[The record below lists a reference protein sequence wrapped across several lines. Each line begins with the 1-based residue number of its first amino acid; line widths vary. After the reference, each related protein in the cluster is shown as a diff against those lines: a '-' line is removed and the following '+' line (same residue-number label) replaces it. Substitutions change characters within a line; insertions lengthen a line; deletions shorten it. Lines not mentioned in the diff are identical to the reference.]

1 MNGSSDGRKM
11 SGQMNKKFFI
21 IHSKGLTDKARELA
35 DGLRAQGHE
44 VYVPGIQTKQ
54 DTDELTI
61 CTANREAMS
70 AADEVRVIWDGT
82 SHGVIFDLGMAFA
95 LGKPIKLEY
104 VIPKSMKGLM
114 ERLSDV

>member
-1 MNGSSDGRKM
+1 MTA
-11 SGQMNKKFFI
+11 KKFFI
-21 IHSKGLTDKARELA
+21 IHSKGLTSKACELA
-35 DGLRAQGHE
+35 EKLRSEGHE

-61 CTANREAMS
+61 SIANREAMRW
-70 AADEVRVIWDGT
+70 ADEVRILWDGT

-95 LGKPIKLEY
+95 MEKPIKLEY

-114 ERLSDV
+114 ERLSKGE

>member
-1 MNGSSDGRKM
+1 MAI
-11 SGQMNKKFFI
+11 KKFFI
-21 IHSKGLTDKARELA
+21 IHSKGLTDKACELA
-35 DGLRAQGHE
+35 ESLRGDGHE

-61 CTANREAMS
+61 SVANRAAMNW
-70 AADEVRVIWDGT
+70 ADEVRVIWDGT

-95 LGKPIKLEY
+95 LEKPIKLEY

-114 ERLSDV
+114 ERLSGL

>member
-1 MNGSSDGRKM
+1 MTAKS
-11 SGQMNKKFFI
+11 FFI
-21 IHSKGLTDKARELA
+21 IHSKGLTDKASALA
-35 DGLRAQGHE
+35 EHLRAQGHT
-44 VYVPGIQTKQ
+44 VYVPGVQTKQ

-70 AADEVRVIWDGT
+70 RADEVRVIWDGT

-95 LGKPIKLEY
+95 MKKPIRLEY

-114 ERLSDV
+114 DRLSKLENE

>member
-1 MNGSSDGRKM
+1 MTEQNK
-11 SGQMNKKFFI
+11 KKFFI
-21 IHSKGLTDKARELA
+21 IHSKGLTDKASILA
-35 DGLRAQGHE
+35 GQLRSEGHD
-44 VYVPGIQTKQ
+44 VYVPGTQTKQ

-70 AADEVRVIWDGT
+70 RADEVRVIWDGT

-95 LGKPIKLEY
+95 MNKPIKLEY

-114 ERLSDV
+114 ERLSEE

>member
-1 MNGSSDGRKM
+1 MTT
-11 SGQMNKKFFI
+11 KKFFI
-21 IHSKGLTDKARELA
+21 IHSKGLTDKAHNLA
-35 DGLRAQGHE
+35 ESLRSQGHE

-61 CTANREAMS
+61 CTANREAMNR
-70 AADEVRVIWDGT
+70 ADEVRVIWDGT

-95 LGKPIKLEY
+95 LNKPIKLEY

-114 ERLSDV
+114 ERLSKSE

>member
-1 MNGSSDGRKM
+1 M
-11 SGQMNKKFFI
+11 SKKFFI
-21 IHSKGLTDKARELA
+21 IHSKGLTGKASELA
-35 DGLRAQGHE
+35 ERLRAQGHE

-61 CTANREAMS
+61 CTTNREAMS
-70 AADEVRVIWDGT
+70 RADEVRVIWDGT

-95 LGKPIKLEY
+95 MEKTIKLEY

-114 ERLSDV
+114 ERLSDS

>member
-1 MNGSSDGRKM
+1 MTPT
-11 SGQMNKKFFI
+11 NKKRFFI
-21 IHSKGLTDKARELA
+21 IHSKGLTDRACKLA
-35 DGLRAQGHE
+35 EQLRSQGHE
-44 VYVPGIQTKQ
+44 AYVPGMQTKQ

-70 AADEVRVIWDGT
+70 NADEVRVIWDGT

-95 LGKPIKLEY
+95 MQKPIKLEY

-114 ERLSDV
+114 ERLSGE